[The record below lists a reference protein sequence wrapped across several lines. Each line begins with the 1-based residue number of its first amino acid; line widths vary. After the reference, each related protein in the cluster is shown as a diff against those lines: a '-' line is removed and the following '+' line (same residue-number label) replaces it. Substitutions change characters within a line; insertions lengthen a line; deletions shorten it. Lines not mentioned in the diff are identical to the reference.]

1 MPTERLM
8 DMTEEDNALRK
19 SLKRDLSLAFN
30 DSVAKNCKGVVK
42 EVMDDD
48 GKFQYSIELDPSV
61 SVLAAIVDALV
72 QQTATIVAGIC
83 AGVEVSGDIEQS
95 KEYREYMLKQ
105 IVDEFVSNFN
115 NDIEKSVRN
124 LIYIV
129 YDSGYRFYLHRIQT
143 TRG

>member
-124 LIYIV
+124 LRSMPDKKTLI
-129 YDSGYRFYLHRIQT
+129 
-143 TRG
+143 